1 MNALVS
7 RIKLYTRI
15 FKKALS
21 CVIER
26 ISNPNAVYL
35 VLTPDHG
42 NLGDHAI
49 ALAEHMLLEKEHI
62 KTIEVTGRELQQR
75 RELGLL
81 RLMNGRTI
89 LVNGGGNLGTL
100 WFSAEQLIR
109 TIIQQNPRSAIFILP
124 STVFYENSE
133 YGDQEKQRSIGI
145 YNNHR
150 NLTLFLR
157 EGISYQIASE
167 LYHDIAVKLMP
178 DMAMYLNLC
187 EPHFERH
194 GCILSLRRDREK
206 TMTAEQERLIK
217 AQAEDLFG
225 SYTYLDMVL
234 DHGIPV
240 EQRKQAL
247 QKQFD
252 AFKRTELVITDRLH
266 GMIFC
271 AITGTPCVVI
281 ESKSHKVIGCYEWI
295 KNLEYI
301 RFCDG
306 VEEISK
312 VYSSMP
318 KKELDYDN
326 AELLHYYEDMLKS
339 IKKAV

>member
-1 MNALVS
+1 MLLFKGGSYNESFDKRENAGLVL
-7 RIKLYTRI
+7 RQG
-15 FKKALS
+15 A
-21 CVIER
+21 R
-26 ISNPNAVYL
+26 ISCL
-35 VLTPDHG
+35 FF
-42 NLGDHAI
+42 I
-49 ALAEHMLLEKEHI
+49 AFA
-62 KTIEVTGRELQQR
+62 
-75 RELGLL
+75 
-81 RLMNGRTI
+81 
-89 LVNGGGNLGTL
+89 
-100 WFSAEQLIR
+100 S
-109 TIIQQNPRSAIFILP
+109 QN
-124 STVFYENSE
+124 
-133 YGDQEKQRSIGI
+133 
-145 YNNHR
+145 
-150 NLTLFLR
+150 
-157 EGISYQIASE
+157 
-167 LYHDIAVKLMP
+167 KLMP

-301 RFCDG
+301 RFCDS

-318 KKELDYDN
+318 KKEFDYDN